1 MRNRMLTTAWLL
13 AAILPNVSMAQDVH
27 REGSWEWNL
36 SAGALRVDPFLR
48 DFLTSG
54 SPETRFG
61 DPANLRR
68 IRLAVEGRVGYNFT
82 PNLGLSLSVTDA
94 IGNGVSILN
103 LGESFTYTF
112 DLNDRTSPFV
122 IVGADLTRINGGN
135 GRVTHSTWGAHAGL
149 GVRRMLTDELA
160 LRAEARVQVAGYNE
174 VPMRIS
180 TTYAPI
186 ALLGLSYFV
195 GGHAPNVVMAPAR
208 ACPACAAPLPARV
221 DTVRLSSRPA
231 RVDTLRLVRVDTIR
245 LAQPPVMND
254 DQVILRVQFKTNR
267 TELLPISYSVLNTVA
282 AAIKATPNSTW
293 KVEGHTDS
301 VGTNA
306 ANMILSKG
314 RAQTVADYLVSR
326 GIRREILSAEGYGRA
341 RPVFS
346 NATAEGRAQNR
357 RVQLRRI
364 PLPPTVKV
372 P

>member
-13 AAILPNVSMAQDVH
+13 AAILPNVSMAHDVH

-82 PNLGLSLSVTDA
+82 PNLGLSLSVTEA

-112 DLNDRTSPFV
+112 DLNDRTSPFL

-135 GRVTHSTWGAHAGL
+135 SRVTHSTWGAQAGL

-208 ACPACAAPLPARV
+208 ACPVCAAPLPARV

-231 RVDTLRLVRVDTIR
+231 RVDT
-245 LAQPPVMND
+245 
-254 DQVILRVQFKTNR
+254 
-267 TELLPISYSVLNTVA
+267 
-282 AAIKATPNSTW
+282 
-293 KVEGHTDS
+293 
-301 VGTNA
+301 
-306 ANMILSKG
+306 MILSQG

-326 GIRREILSAEGYGRA
+326 GIRRELLSAKGYGRA

-346 NATAEGRAQNR
+346 NATVEGRAQNR

>member
-1 MRNRMLTTAWLL
+1 
-13 AAILPNVSMAQDVH
+13 
-27 REGSWEWNL
+27 
-36 SAGALRVDPFLR
+36 
-48 DFLTSG
+48 
-54 SPETRFG
+54 
-61 DPANLRR
+61 
-68 IRLAVEGRVGYNFT
+68 
-82 PNLGLSLSVTDA
+82 
-94 IGNGVSILN
+94 
-103 LGESFTYTF
+103 
-112 DLNDRTSPFV
+112 
-122 IVGADLTRINGGN
+122 
-135 GRVTHSTWGAHAGL
+135 
-149 GVRRMLTDELA
+149 
-160 LRAEARVQVAGYNE
+160 
-174 VPMRIS
+174 
-180 TTYAPI
+180 
-186 ALLGLSYFV
+186 
-195 GGHAPNVVMAPAR
+195 MAPAR
-208 ACPACAAPLPARV
+208 ACPVCAAPLPARV

-245 LAQPPVMND
+245 LAQPPDMNEA
-254 DQVILRVQFKTNR
+254 QVVLRVQFKTNR
-267 TELLPISYSVLNTVA
+267 TELLPISYAVLNTVA

-326 GIRREILSAEGYGRA
+326 GIRRELLSAEGYGRA